1 MQIGT
6 CPCIVLPECERLI
19 RSFLVIRHLRHPSCS
34 RRSGLYIMRKR
45 NNFKLLYSRSITRLR
60 SLFFNTRKG
69 YSPMRLWNMRK
80 RITGSTD
87 SIFRYLGSRSCF
99 RNMLLLHSLSS
110 RFSVLAYG
118 VWMNI
123 GITRFLHL

>member
-6 CPCIVLPECERLI
+6 CHCIVLPECEILI
-19 RSFLVIRHLRHPSCS
+19 RSFLVIRHLRHLSCS
-34 RRSGLYIMRKR
+34 RRSGSYIMRKR
-45 NNFKLLYSRSITRLR
+45 NNFKLLNSRSITRLW
-60 SLFFNTRKG
+60 SLFFSIRKG
-69 YSPMRLWNMRK
+69 YSPRRLWNMRK
-80 RITGSTD
+80 KITGSTD
-87 SIFRYLGSRSCF
+87 SIFRFLGLRSCF